1 MSVLDNELPPSP
13 SGAVT
18 AKILPAK
25 TTDFLR
31 QKNRPPRSER
41 GLVRE
46 WLVVPG
52 VGYQLQITD
61 LGIQFDCTRVRTR
74 YDETYGLLTVRANFR
89 GARVIED
96 HILSSADFNLSSL
109 RSRQDRAKHLHD
121 RASADSIDWLGL
133 LEDLCLRVLNH
144 EERGQP
150 EIALEDIPCDVE
162 RSAEIE
168 GGSLPLLRTHPTIWF
183 GDGAAGKSLLA
194 LFAAIDLAQRGQRVL
209 YCDWELDGES
219 HAHRLRRFVG
229 ATPGLRD
236 HLIYRR
242 CERSFQREAL
252 QIRDVIAKRKITFL
266 VCDSIGF
273 AAEGAPESA
282 EAATGYFRA
291 LRECGPIGSLHLAHM
306 NRSEQGDQK
315 PFGSIFW
322 HAGARATWFL
332 KRTAADESESMM
344 VAFHHRKSNLG
355 KLRPAFGRRIT
366 FLQADTLIDNCDVT
380 DSEEMSRELPLW
392 QRIQGSIRS
401 GGPMTT
407 IAIANDLD
415 AKEDS
420 VRKATQRLTKLFTRV
435 IGDDGIHRIALVKT
449 A

>member
-41 GLVRE
+41 GLARE

-144 EERGQP
+144 EERGHP
-150 EIALEDIPCDVE
+150 EIALEDVPCDME
-162 RSAEIE
+162 QSPEIE
-168 GGSLPLLRTHPTIWF
+168 AGTLPLLRSHPTIWF

-194 LFAAIDLAQRGQRVL
+194 LYAAIGLAENGHRVL

-219 HAHRLRRFVG
+219 HAQRLKRFSGPV
-229 ATPGLRD
+229 PSLRD
-236 HLIYRR
+236 CLLYRR

-252 QIRDVIAKRKITFL
+252 QIRDIVAKRKITYI

-282 EAATGYFRA
+282 EAATAYFRA
-291 LRECGPIGSLHLAHM
+291 LRECGPVGSLHLAHM
-306 NRSEQGDQK
+306 NRSDQGDQK

-332 KRTAADESESMM
+332 KRTSAEESDDMM
-344 VAFHHRKSNLG
+344 VAFHNRKSNLG
-355 KLRPAFGRRIT
+355 KLRPAFGRRIS
-366 FLQADTLIDNCDVT
+366 FLPNETRVARCEVAE
-380 DSEEMSRELPLW
+380 SEEMARELPLW
-392 QRIQGSIRS
+392 QRIKGSLQR
-401 GGPMTT
+401 GPMTT
-407 IAIANDLD
+407 IALANELD
-415 AKEDS
+415 AKEDT
-420 VRKATQRLTKLFTRV
+420 VRRTTHRMDNLFLRV
-435 IGDDGIHRIALVKT
+435 VGDDGMHRIGLVKHG
-449 A
+449 